1 MTGSSASCLESGCFS
16 SCPAGAQLESQ
27 SRVAY
32 MDVGKG
38 RDDCMDAGGRTTQ
51 ETKSSR
57 ERKLYNSYEGLV
69 IHCELRL
76 ALTSYLNSEAC
87 ISK

>member
-1 MTGSSASCLESGCFS
+1 MCH
-16 SCPAGAQLESQ
+16 
-27 SRVAY
+27 VAY

-57 ERKLYNSYEGLV
+57 DAYKDVSGRVMPGAITGRKLYNAYEGLV
-69 IHCELRL
+69 IHYELRL
-76 ALTSYLNSEAC
+76 AYMDVGT
-87 ISK
+87 